1 MKELVKQALGVR
13 DEDLAG
19 CIFGHELW
27 PESKRGELEEA
38 GCEVEDLKGMPGVVS
53 TLKTETLAVRRS
65 FDGGRTWELRNI
77 AGLPSFASLYMYG
90 TGIVLS
96 DDTVLF
102 AAPGKKTDDEANGAY
117 ALRSTDK
124 GDSWQ
129 AHTVAFDPTG
139 AHAYNETDLLDLP
152 DGRIIALMRHDGPG
166 ADGRADPMS
175 TDRYICRCYSEDGGV
190 TWSQPEKTPI
200 WGFPF
205 RTLLLQSGKIL
216 GAYAHRRRPFGIR
229 GCLSHDL
236 GKTWDIANE
245 IIIRDDA
252 RQGGPVGS
260 ATSIQADDGTILT
273 FYGISKISRVKPKS
287 PYRWYPDDVHPFVGL
302 CRYTEDYVRARGQS
316 SPPSEPEEA
325 APQSE
330 NILDDPPAEG

>member
-1 MKELVKQALGVR
+1 
-13 DEDLAG
+13 
-19 CIFGHELW
+19 
-27 PESKRGELEEA
+27 
-38 GCEVEDLKGMPGVVS
+38 
-53 TLKTETLAVRRS
+53 
-65 FDGGRTWELRNI
+65 
-77 AGLPSFASLYMYG
+77 
-90 TGIVLS
+90 
-96 DDTVLF
+96 
-102 AAPGKKTDDEANGAY
+102 
-117 ALRSTDK
+117 
-124 GDSWQ
+124 
-129 AHTVAFDPTG
+129 
-139 AHAYNETDLLDLP
+139 
-152 DGRIIALMRHDGPG
+152 MRHDGPG

-302 CRYTEDYVRARGQS
+302 SRSPRLPANRRRPRPSRRISSMIRPLKVDVGSNVCHDLWRRLGECRT
-316 SPPSEPEEA
+316 
-325 APQSE
+325 
-330 NILDDPPAEG
+330 